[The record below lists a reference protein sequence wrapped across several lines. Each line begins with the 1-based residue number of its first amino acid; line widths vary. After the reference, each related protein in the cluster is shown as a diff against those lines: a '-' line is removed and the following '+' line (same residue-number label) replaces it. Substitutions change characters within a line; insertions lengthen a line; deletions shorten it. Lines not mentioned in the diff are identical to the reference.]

1 MSAPDNAA
9 SRHSPPEGAKKHLG
23 RPGVFLESAWR
34 AVFWSFFGVR
44 RGRDLE
50 RDAGEFNLV
59 QIVVAGLLGALVLV
73 LVLLGL
79 VHLVTR

>member
-1 MSAPDNAA
+1 MN
-9 SRHSPPEGAKKHLG
+9 
-23 RPGVFLESAWR
+23 AWR

-50 RDAGEFNLV
+50 RDAGELNLA
-59 QIVVAGLLGALVLV
+59 QVVIAGLLGALALV
-73 LVLLGL
+73 LALLGL

>member
-1 MSAPDNAA
+1 MS
-9 SRHSPPEGAKKHLG
+9 L
-23 RPGVFLESAWR
+23 WR

-50 RDAGEFNLV
+50 RDAGELNLAQV
-59 QIVVAGLLGALVLV
+59 IVAGLLGALALV
-73 LVLLGL
+73 FTLLVL